1 MNDILQALPQD
12 QPAVY
17 RIQVDGQID
26 ERIWDWFEDMTIS
39 TENSADGKS
48 VSSLVGP
55 VADQA
60 ALHGLLS
67 RIYTLGFLV
76 ISVSRV
82 EPRAD

>member
-1 MNDILQALPQD
+1 MIDHDNCLPQD

-17 RIQVDGQID
+17 RIQVDGTID
-26 ERIWDWFEDMTIS
+26 ECISDWFEDMAITS
-39 TENSADGKS
+39 EQKADGKP
-48 VSSLVGP
+48 VTSLVGP

-67 RIYTLGFLV
+67 RLYTLGFLV

-82 EPRAD
+82 E